1 MFRRKIAL
9 PIVFVLL
16 SFVTFAQSKKLWTE
30 IADDAFAKKDYAT
43 AAVNYAKVLDDT
55 TVLRSYVLPYET
67 QLVNLNSKSLFKVPE
82 LRVTKRKDST
92 NLVKENLINSSKYD
106 FIMYRL
112 ATSYRLN
119 FDYKHAVEQYK
130 KCVERKVYPDA
141 PYFYALSLMSLKQYS
156 EALKAFDGYTNPK
169 PDSTGT
175 MPKPGT
181 DSLVK
186 QADKKKKSCYFA
198 LDTLSPRKP
207 IKVRMM
213 DSLVFNRGSA
223 SFAAMYF
230 ENDTRVLFTSARKGG
245 VVTDPEKQNSAYFC
259 DVYTST
265 IDDTIWQ
272 RPVNFGRPVN
282 TSLHEGASFFT
293 KDGVMLF
300 TRWSDNNKSE
310 AFIYM
315 ARSIEGKFYDAM
327 KLGTNVNL
335 PGYKSQQP
343 FVSMDGTKLFFSSNR
358 PGGKGGFDIWMA
370 PIDGNGFIGEAQNLK
385 EPINTPGDEVTP
397 FLHDLSNTLFYASN
411 GMPGLGGLDI
421 FKSSLNVDDS
431 VYMYPINLNAP
442 VNSSKDDAYY
452 VMDRLGEKGFFSS
465 DRQDCPSGH
474 CYDIYSFVNAPIYF
488 NLSGIVFDAETND
501 PIPSALVTVRDVHDG
516 EEPFFLVTDEKGYYS
531 TPLKPNL
538 EYFLKAQKN
547 KYFGQAASI
556 ATKGLTDSKDFEQD
570 FFLGKIPEG
579 DIEIEG
585 IEYDFDKATLRP
597 KSMEILDKIVD
608 LLKINDNLSIELS
621 SHTDARGNDAYNMK
635 LSQGRAQSCVDYI
648 LSKGIEKKRIMATG
662 YGETKPIIPEAEI
675 NKMVPKSEEF
685 ETAHQ
690 KNRRTAFRVIGETN
704 INIINKTK

>member
-1 MFRRKIAL
+1 MFKRKIAL

-16 SFVTFAQSKKLWTE
+16 SSITFSQSKKLWTE

-43 AAVNYAKVLDDT
+43 AAANYAKVLDDT

-130 KCVERKVYPDA
+130 KCVDRKVYPDA
-141 PYFYALSLMSLKQYS
+141 PYFYALSLMSLKHYS
-156 EALKAFDGYTNPK
+156 EALKAFDSYTNPK

-300 TRWSDNNKSE
+300 TRWSDNNKNE

-431 VYMYPINLNAP
+431 VYMYPINLNTP
-442 VNSSKDDAYY
+442 INSSKDDAYY

-474 CYDIYSFVNAPIYF
+474 CYDIYSFINAPIYF
-488 NLSGIVFDAETND
+488 NLRGIVFDAETND
-501 PIPSALVTVRDVHDG
+501 PIPSALVTIRDVHDG
-516 EEPFFLVTDEKGYYS
+516 EEPFFLVTNEKGEYE

-538 EYFLKAQKN
+538 EFFLKAQKN
-547 KYFGQAASI
+547 KYFGQAASV
-556 ATKGLTDSKDFEQD
+556 ATKGKTESEDFNID

-648 LSKGIEKKRIMATG
+648 ISKGIAKKRILATG
-662 YGETKPIIPEAEI
+662 YGETKPIILEAEI

>member
-1 MFRRKIAL
+1 MFRKIVL
-9 PIVFVLL
+9 PIFVLL
-16 SFVTFAQSKKLWTE
+16 SSITFSQSKKLWTE

-92 NLVKENLINSSKYD
+92 NLVKENLVNSSKYD

-130 KCVERKVYPDA
+130 KCVDRKVYPDA
-141 PYFYALSLMSLKQYS
+141 PYFYALSLMSLKHYS

-169 PDSTGT
+169 ADSTGT

-181 DSLVK
+181 DSLLK

-213 DSLVFNRGSA
+213 DSIVFNRGSA
-223 SFAAMYF
+223 SFGAMYF

-245 VVTDPEKQNSAYFC
+245 VVTDPEKQNSAYYC

-300 TRWSDNNKSE
+300 TRWSDNNKNE

-397 FLHDLSNTLFYASN
+397 FLHDLSNTLFFASN

-442 VNSSKDDAYY
+442 INSSKDDAYY
-452 VMDRLGEKGFFSS
+452 IMDRLGEKGFFSS

-474 CYDIYSFVNAPIYF
+474 CYDIYSFVNAPIFF

-501 PIPSALVTVRDVHDG
+501 PIPSALVTIRDVHDG

-547 KYFGQAASI
+547 KYFGQAASV

-648 LSKGIEKKRIMATG
+648 VSKGIAKKRIMATG
-662 YGETKPIIPEAEI
+662 YGETKPIILEAEI
-675 NKMVPKSEEF
+675 AKMVPKSEEF

>member
-1 MFRRKIAL
+1 MFRKKIVL

-16 SFVTFAQSKKLWTE
+16 SSITFSQSKKLWTE

-92 NLVKENLINSSKYD
+92 NLVKENLVASSKYD

-213 DSLVFNRGSA
+213 DSIVFNRGSA
-223 SFAAMYF
+223 SFGAMYF

-245 VVTDPEKQNSAYFC
+245 VVTDPEKQNSAYYC

-300 TRWSDNNKSE
+300 TRWSDNNKNE

-343 FVSMDGTKLFFSSNR
+343 FVSADGKKLFFSSNR

-370 PIDGNGFIGEAQNLK
+370 PIDDNGFIGEAQNLK

-397 FLHDLSNTLFYASN
+397 FLHDLSNTLFFASN

-442 VNSSKDDAYY
+442 INSSKDDAYY
-452 VMDRLGEKGFFSS
+452 IMDRLGEKGFFSS

-474 CYDIYSFVNAPIYF
+474 CYDIYSFVNAPIFF

-501 PIPSALVTVRDVHDG
+501 PIPSALVTIRDVHDG

-547 KYFGQAASI
+547 KYFGQAASV

-648 LSKGIEKKRIMATG
+648 ISKGIAKKRIMATG

-675 NKMVPKSEEF
+675 AKMVPKSEEF

>member
-1 MFRRKIAL
+1 MFKRKIVL

-16 SFVTFAQSKKLWTE
+16 SSITFSQSKKLWTE

-92 NLVKENLINSSKYD
+92 NLVKENLVNSSKYD

-119 FDYKHAVEQYK
+119 YDYKHAAEQYK

-141 PYFYALSLMSLKQYS
+141 PYFYALSLMSLKHYS

-169 PDSTGT
+169 PDSAGV

-213 DSLVFNRGSA
+213 DSIVFNRGSA
-223 SFAAMYF
+223 SFGAMYF

-282 TSLHEGASFFT
+282 TSLHEGASYFT

-343 FVSMDGTKLFFSSNR
+343 FVSTDGTKLFFSSNR

-385 EPINTPGDEVTP
+385 EPINTAGDEVTP
-397 FLHDLSNTLFYASN
+397 FLHDLSNTLFFASN
-411 GMPGLGGLDI
+411 GMQGLGGLDI

-431 VYMYPINLNAP
+431 VYMYPINLNSP

-452 VMDRLGEKGFFSS
+452 IMDRLGEKGFFSS
-465 DRQDCPSGH
+465 DRQDCPDGH

-501 PIPSALVTVRDVHDG
+501 PISSALVTIKDVHDG
-516 EEPFFLVTDEKGYYS
+516 EEPFFLVTDEKGFYS

-547 KYFGQAASI
+547 KYFGQAASV

-648 LSKGIEKKRIMATG
+648 VSKGIAKKRIQATG
-662 YGETKPIIPEAEI
+662 YGETKPIILEAEI

>member
-1 MFRRKIAL
+1 M
-9 PIVFVLL
+9 
-16 SFVTFAQSKKLWTE
+16 WTE

-43 AAVNYAKVLDDT
+43 AAANYAKVLDDT

-67 QLVNLNSKSLFKVPE
+67 QLVNLNTKALFKVPE

-92 NLVKENLINSSKYD
+92 NLVKENLVNSSKYD

-119 FDYKHAVEQYK
+119 FDYKHAVDQYK
-130 KCVERKVYPDA
+130 KCVDRKVYPDA
-141 PYFYALSLMSLKQYS
+141 PYYYATSLMSLKRYS
-156 EALKAFDGYTNPK
+156 EALKVFDDYQHPK

-175 MPKPGT
+175 MPKPAT
-181 DSLVK
+181 DSLMK
-186 QADKKKKSCYFA
+186 QAAKKQKSCYFA

-213 DSLVFNRGSA
+213 DSLVFNRGTS
-223 SFAAMYF
+223 SFGAMYF

-245 VVTDPEKQNSAYFC
+245 VVTDPEKQDSRYYC

-282 TSLHEGASFFT
+282 TSLHEGASYFT

-300 TRWSDNNKSE
+300 TRWSDNNKNE

-335 PGYKSQQP
+335 PGYRSQQP
-343 FVSMDGTKLFFSSNR
+343 FVSNDGTKLFFSSNR

-397 FLHDLSNTLFYASN
+397 FFHDLASTLFYSSN
-411 GMPGLGGLDI
+411 GNPGLGGLDI
-421 FKSSLNVDDS
+421 FKASLNADDS
-431 VYMYPINLNAP
+431 VYTFPVNLNAP
-442 VNSSKDDAYY
+442 INSSKDDAYY

-465 DRQDCPSGH
+465 DREDCPSGH
-474 CYDIYSFVNAPIYF
+474 CYDIYSFVNAPIFF
-488 NLSGIVFDAETND
+488 NLSGYVFDAETND
-501 PIPSALVTVRDVHDG
+501 PIPSALVTIKDVHDG
-516 EEPFFLVTDEKGYYS
+516 EEPFFIVTDEKGFYS

-547 KYFGQAASI
+547 KYFGQAASV

-585 IEYDFDKATLRP
+585 VEYDFNKYTLRP

-608 LLKINDNLSIELS
+608 ILKLNDNLTIELS
-621 SHTDARGNDAYNMK
+621 SHTDARGNDEYNMK

-648 LSKGIEKKRIMATG
+648 IAKGIAKKRIQATG
-662 YGETKPIIPEAEI
+662 YGETKPIIPESEI

-690 KNRRTAFRVIGETN
+690 KNRRTAFRVIGESN